1 MVKSTELEP
10 ISPNVKREQ
19 VFFLLHFPVGSGII
33 HFKCGCSSS
42 VERQLPKLHRWV
54 RLPSAAPR
62 RSKRHDRLLRLIFIS
77 QNALILLLPLSH
89 SDPLRWAHSGRT
101 ALWKTFF
108 RYREGCPF
116 QINSPTSSEQLV
128 YSSEEVGLFSAKPRY
143 IKDWL
148 LPYF

>member
-1 MVKSTELEP
+1 MRDLGS
-10 ISPNVKREQ
+10 RAAMR
-19 VFFLLHFPVGSGII
+19 VGSSP
-33 HFKCGCSSS
+33 F
-42 VERQLPKLHRWV
+42 
-54 RLPSAAPR
+54 R
-62 RSKRHDRLLRLIFIS
+62 RTTSEQASYRLLRLIFIS

-101 ALWKTFF
+101 ALWKAFF